1 MLPPVDK
8 KYHEAQKGLTTKPV
22 RPGKIGE
29 PEFCRTADCRNLFG
43 LSRTFAYQL
52 INAGKIKSVCLRK
65 PGARTGIRLLH
76 VASIR
81 DYLNSEMAAANSE

>member
-1 MLPPVDK
+1 MNK
-8 KYHEAQKGLTTKPV
+8 KNRKAVTELTTAPV
-22 RPGKIGE
+22 ERGQISA
-29 PEFCRTADCRNLFG
+29 PEFCRPADCRHLFG

-81 DYLNSEMAAANSE
+81 DFLNRELAKAD